1 MCEIVLEKYEV
12 TSNARYFLLPLSP
25 ILQAATV
32 LKMGQFSNRLYLQ
45 SKDGCYFYCK
55 LADFLADPTSF
66 ASESDSTYHADIG
79 LMLETHGNSCFE
91 HTYRRKKI
99 DPAFISG

>member
-1 MCEIVLEKYEV
+1 M
-12 TSNARYFLLPLSP
+12 TSNARYFLLPPSP
-25 ILQAATV
+25 ILQAAAV
-32 LKMGQFSNRLYLQ
+32 LKMGQFSNRLYLS

-55 LADFLADPTSF
+55 LADFLTDPTSF

-91 HTYRRKKI
+91 HTYRRKK
-99 DPAFISG
+99 

>member
-1 MCEIVLEKYEV
+1 M
-12 TSNARYFLLPLSP
+12 TSNARYFLLPPSL
-25 ILQAATV
+25 ILQAATA

-55 LADFLADPTSF
+55 LADFLADSTSF
-66 ASESDSTYHADIG
+66 ASENDSTYHADIG

-91 HTYRRKKI
+91 HTYGRKK
-99 DPAFISG
+99 

>member
-1 MCEIVLEKYEV
+1 M
-12 TSNARYFLLPLSP
+12 TSNARYFLLPFSP

-32 LKMGQFSNRLYLQ
+32 LKMGQFSKRLYLQ

-66 ASESDSTYHADIG
+66 ASESASTYHADIG
-79 LMLETHGNSCFE
+79 LMLETHGNSCLNILTE
-91 HTYRRKKI
+91 EKKNI
-99 DPAFISG
+99 DPAFISS

>member
-1 MCEIVLEKYEV
+1 M

-25 ILQAATV
+25 ILQSATV

-79 LMLETHGNSCFE
+79 LMLEAHGNSCFE
-91 HTYRRKKI
+91 HTYRRKK
-99 DPAFISG
+99 